1 MAISKG
7 KVSTMITFFNRRELM
22 ITCDLQEVNRIR
34 ELLLANRIE
43 YLVKDSDQS
52 MAKNLGA
59 GRARTSV
66 LTLGRKQEQYAVY
79 VHKDDLE
86 YSKFLL
92 RKR

>member
-43 YLVKDSDQS
+43 YLLKDFNQRITNSI
-52 MAKNLGA
+52 GA
-59 GRARTSV
+59 GRARTSA